1 MTGGTAISGSA
12 KFTYNSAISEVGLK
26 GGNMTIKGQS
36 AEGWHG
42 DIVFTNDVSDADD
55 NGIAIYGGSTVGIAA
70 GAQSGSNDYAI
81 KVNSIGTSI
90 NATTNDYPFLINTRT
105 TASQDFRMEKD
116 LRLTDG
122 KITIDQ
128 QTIVDASPLV
138 WNQSKGSNAKVT
150 LAGNRTL
157 SITNAVTGD
166 TGVIL
171 VKQGSGTTYNLTL
184 PAGSVTIGGGS
195 YTTTTVS
202 GGTDV
207 IGFYYDGTTLFFS
220 IPNGAVGEKGATG
233 ATGALSITGNTNN
246 RVLTA
251 TGGTSVVGEAG
262 LTYNGSDLI
271 NSTRHIGVYADNKL
285 VTDAD
290 SDQFSFILSDSAD
303 AYGYG
308 SDETI
313 YASAQSKHVFIEGDG
328 NALGLI
334 QSDSLII
341 GSNQTLNGTR
351 NSIVGGAN
359 HLITPQV
366 KCSIILGGCASKISG
381 SACYSSILGG
391 RCNVISGSNN
401 AQILGGYCN
410 CIGTSGNCST
420 ILGGNDHHINNSYS
434 SILAG
439 TNITTTANST
449 AYATNM
455 TVTQHLQVGG
465 TTTMNTTTGRIDAT
479 NDVVAYATSDRRL
492 KENIKPIEHAIDK
505 VERINGVNFDWKE
518 LDEESIKNIHGN
530 KGHDIGVIAQEIEK
544 VLPDAVTT
552 RESGY
557 KAVNYEKIIPLLIEA
572 IKEQQIQIDQLKRK

>member
-1 MTGGTAISGSA
+1 
-12 KFTYNSAISEVGLK
+12 
-26 GGNMTIKGQS
+26 
-36 AEGWHG
+36 
-42 DIVFTNDVSDADD
+42 
-55 NGIAIYGGSTVGIAA
+55 
-70 GAQSGSNDYAI
+70 
-81 KVNSIGTSI
+81 
-90 NATTNDYPFLINTRT
+90 
-105 TASQDFRMEKD
+105 MEKD

-195 YTTTTVS
+195 YTTTTTS

-251 TGGTSVVGEAG
+251 TGGTSVEGEAG
-262 LTYNGSDLI
+262 LTFDGSDL
-271 NSTRHIGVYADNKL
+271 S
-285 VTDAD
+285 
-290 SDQFSFILSDSAD
+290 
-303 AYGYG
+303 
-308 SDETI
+308 
-313 YASAQSKHVFIEGDG
+313 
-328 NALGLI
+328 ALGRI

-341 GSNQTLNGTR
+341 GSNQTLNGCV
-351 NSIVGGAN
+351 NSIVGGAD
-359 HLITPQV
+359 HLITSQAG
-366 KCSIILGGCASKISG
+366 CSIILGGLSSKISG
-381 SACYSSILGG
+381 SAWYSSILGG

-401 AQILGGYCN
+401 SQILGGYCN

-492 KENIKPIEHAIDK
+492 KENIKPIEHALDK

>member
-1 MTGGTAISGSA
+1 
-12 KFTYNSAISEVGLK
+12 
-26 GGNMTIKGQS
+26 MTIKGQS
-36 AEGWHG
+36 AEGWLG
-42 DIVFTNDVSDADD
+42 DIVFTNDVADADD
-55 NGIAIYGGSTVGIAA
+55 NGIAIYGGSTLALT
-70 GAQSGSNDYAI
+70 AQANSGSNDYAI
-81 KVNSIGTSI
+81 TVNGLGTTISPTS
-90 NATTNDYPFLINTRT
+90 NNFDFNVNTEM
-105 TASQDFRMEKD
+105 TASQDVLMKKD
-116 LRLTDG
+116 LRLVDG

-128 QTIVDASPLV
+128 QTLVDASPLV

-195 YTTTTVS
+195 YTTTTTS

-233 ATGALSITGNTNN
+233 GNAGITSFTNGSNN
-246 RVLTA
+246 RIITA
-251 TGGTSVVGEAG
+251 TSSTGLNGESN
-262 LTYNGSDLI
+262 LTFDGNDLYNS
-271 NSTRHIGVYADNKL
+271 SRHIGVYTDNKL
-285 VTDAD
+285 ITDAD
-290 SDQFSFILSDSAD
+290 GDQFSYILSDNANL
-303 AYGYG
+303 YGYG
-308 SDETI
+308 SDEQI
-313 YASAQSKHVFIEGDG
+313 YASAQTKHVFIEGDG
-328 NALGLI
+328 SSLGRI

-341 GSNQTLNGTR
+341 GSNQTLNGAR
-351 NSIVGGAN
+351 SSIVGGAN
-359 HLITPQV
+359 HLITSQAG
-366 KCSIILGGCASKISG
+366 CSIILGGCASKISG
-381 SACYSSILGG
+381 SAFNSSILGG
-391 RCNVISGSNN
+391 RCNIISGSDNS
-401 AQILGGYCN
+401 QILGGYCN

-420 ILGGNDHHINNSYS
+420 IVGGTDHHINNSYS

-455 TVTQHLQVGG
+455 TVTTHLQVGG
-465 TTTMNTTTGRIDAT
+465 TTTMNTTAGRIDAT

-492 KENIKPIEHAIDK
+492 KENIKPIEHALDK

-518 LDEESIKNIHGN
+518 LDEEGIKNIHGN

-552 RESGY
+552 RDSGY
-557 KAVNYEKIIPLLIEA
+557 KAVNYEKIVPLLIEA

>member
-42 DIVFTNDVSDADD
+42 DIEFTNDVSDADD

-81 KVNSIGTSI
+81 KINAIGTSI

-233 ATGALSITGNTNN
+233 ALSITGNTNN

-251 TGGTSVVGEAG
+251 TGGTSVIGEAS
-262 LTYNGSDLI
+262 LTFDGSDLI
-271 NSTRHIGVYADNKL
+271 NSSRHIGVYADNKL

-328 NALGLI
+328 NALGRI

-341 GSNQTLNGTR
+341 GSTQTLNGTR

-366 KCSIILGGCASKISG
+366 SCGIILGGSSSAISG
-381 SACYSSILGG
+381 SSQYSSILGG
-391 RCNVISGSNN
+391 RCNIISGSAH

-410 CIGTSGNCST
+410 CIGISGGCSA
-420 ILGGNDHHINNSYS
+420 ILGGNTGRINHAQSVILGGS
-434 SILAG
+434 S
-439 TNITTTANST
+439 ITTTTHNT
-449 AYATNM
+449 AYANNI

-465 TTTMNTTTGRIDAT
+465 TTTMSTTTGRIDAT